1 MIRLT
6 LKAEPP
12 LRIAADM
19 LVPELVA
26 TLSTSEIERLPLMLG
41 NRRSQMAEWFRV
53 EATADDSVEIVGPC
67 RRIDRIGAGMTQ
79 GRISVRGDAGAYLG
93 VGMKGG
99 TIAVEGSAG
108 FGAAT
113 AFAGGVLRVSGDA
126 GDGLA
131 GALPGAVGGMSGG
144 IVILGGN
151 AGAFVGQRLRRG
163 LVVTGGGVGAACG
176 SGMIAGTIVIGGRV
190 GADLGIAM
198 RRGSIL
204 ALGGAD
210 RLGPTFVDCG
220 VHDLV
225 WLRLLRRHVAALGE
239 PGLAERIQSLRR
251 YAGDAAVAG
260 RGELLV
266 PP

>member
-12 LRIAADM
+12 LRNAADM

-79 GRISVRGDAGAYLG
+79 GRISVR
-93 VGMKGG
+93 
-99 TIAVEGSAG
+99 
-108 FGAAT
+108 
-113 AFAGGVLRVSGDA
+113 GDA

-204 ALGGAD
+204 ALGGAE